1 MRRTVLSTLML
12 MLMAVMGHVQGF
24 ANERIIANDLT
35 FKVGDKTTQ
44 YLTIELKEGS
54 MLYTA
59 YQMEVYLPEG
69 LVLAKRPNGKYDM
82 GFKQSYIYDWDE
94 DDGYS
99 HSLGSEFHPESNKVK
114 FSCISPVNDL
124 FKSTEGILFHIGLV
138 PTDDA
143 VPGEYNITIGD
154 IAMIERGSSVD
165 ATNHFLADV
174 SVKVTIESDQ
184 PAFKPGDINED
195 DVVDVYDYTKLQD
208 FIGHDNTLDDLATD
222 REKQLYDVN
231 EDETLDVAD
240 LRKLVIYIMRTA
252 NPSYPDN
259 TESNA
264 KGSMTTA
271 VADGGVM
278 NFRVEDNVLIA
289 DLKNDIDC
297 SCLQVDIEI
306 PGAEVK
312 AKQVCDRA
320 KNHNISVYKNGDGK
334 YRVMVLTMSDALID
348 GKSGDVFHLSLDGK
362 ADAVNVS
369 NAIASDRQAVS
380 HAVSIGS
387 VITGVNSIE
396 SDVNAAT
403 VYTLGGQLTNGTT
416 RGISVVT
423 ANGKTKK
430 IVEK

>member
-24 ANERIIANDLT
+24 AADKIVANELT

-44 YLTIELKEGS
+44 YLKVELKGS
-54 MLYTA
+54 MLYTG
-59 YQMEVYLPEG
+59 YEMWLQLPDG
-69 LVLAKRPNGKYDM
+69 ITVAKTKKGKDDM
-82 GFKQSYIYDWDE
+82 GIKPEYIYAFDDE
-94 DDGYS
+94 DMTYS
-99 HSLGSEFHPESNKVK
+99 HSVTGEYHPESNRVK
-114 FSCISPVNDL
+114 FACIPL
-124 FKSTEGILFHIGLV
+124 TKEPFESTDGILFHVGLV
-138 PTDDA
+138 LTDAA
-143 VPGEYNITIGD
+143 VAGEYDITIND
-154 IAMIERGSSVD
+154 IYMIDPDSQ
-165 ATNHFLADV
+165 NHPYDNV
-174 SVKVTIESDQ
+174 SVKLTIESDQ

-208 FIGHDNTLDDLATD
+208 FIGQDNTLDDLATD

-264 KGSMTTA
+264 KGSKTTA

-348 GKSGDVFHLSLDGK
+348 GKSGDVFRLSLDGK

>member
-24 ANERIIANDLT
+24 AADKIVANELT
-35 FKVGDKTTQ
+35 FKVGDKEPQ
-44 YLTIELKEGS
+44 LLTIELKEGS
-54 MLYTA
+54 MLYAA
-59 YQMEVYLPEG
+59 YQMKVHLPEG
-69 LVLAKRPNGKYDM
+69 LEIVPNEFDELATYP
-82 GFKQSYIYDWDE
+82 E
-94 DDGYS
+94 DDEMYPMKRGPL
-99 HSLGSEFHPESNKVK
+99 HSITFEFHENIRTLNIACLATPTAN
-114 FSCISPVNDL
+114 FNL
-124 FKSTEGILFHIGLV
+124 TEGKLV
-138 PTDDA
+138 TINLKLADNA
-143 VPGEYNITIGD
+143 VPGDYTVD
-154 IAMIERGSSVD
+154 IKEIYLIESNS
-165 ATNHFLADV
+165 TNHSLEDV
-174 SVKVTIESDQ
+174 SVKLTIESDQ

-208 FIGHDNTLDDLATD
+208 FIGQDNTLDDLATD

-278 NFRVEDNVLIA
+278 NFRVEHNVLIA

-348 GKSGDVFHLSLDGK
+348 GKSGDVFRLSLDGK

-403 VYTLGGQLTNGTT
+403 VYTLGGQLTNGIT